1 MSLLMEALKQQQGV
15 ADRAPVPAQQ
25 GFWRP
30 LALTALVL
38 LGVGIGFGVT
48 YWLTPALPT
57 EPAAAAQT
65 GAANEAG
72 TTATITAT
80 TASAPLPNTTAGAAV
95 ATLAPASALPPAHP
109 GLILSDLLAMPAGSE
124 PTQLVVS
131 AQRGGGVQTVAS
143 EPEQEQFDELPP
155 MAEADTAEPA
165 VSESMPELQ
174 AEEVPEALRQK
185 FQFAVEATGDKAP
198 RPKVTEHAA
207 PARDIRTLD
216 EMLQRQIPPLRFEA
230 HVYASDPAQRWVK
243 VNGKDLQE
251 GQWVTADIQIKEI
264 TANYVMM
271 QTGRQLFS
279 MEALTDWSYRLPSQ
293 R

>member
-1 MSLLMEALKQQQGV
+1 MSLLMEALKQQHGAAV
-15 ADRAPVPAQQ
+15 SVPVTTQPR
-25 GFWRP
+25 FWQP
-30 LALTALVL
+30 LALSALVL
-38 LGVGIGFGVT
+38 LGVGIGFGAT
-48 YWLTPALPT
+48 YLLKPNTPVAHVATPQGGQT
-57 EPAAAAQT
+57 SET
-65 GAANEAG
+65 GATSA
-72 TTATITAT
+72 ISAT
-80 TASAPLPNTTAGAAV
+80 TASAPPVNTTTSAV
-95 ATLAPASALPPAHP
+95 AATVVPASTLPPAHP
-109 GLILSDLLAMPAGSE
+109 GLILSDLLAVPADSE
-124 PTQLVVS
+124 AEQLVVS
-131 AQRGGGVQTVAS
+131 AQRGGAVLPVDH
-143 EPEQEQFDELPP
+143 EPEQFNELPP
-155 MAEADTAEPA
+155 MAEADTTEPA
-165 VSESMPELQ
+165 VSDSMPELQ
-174 AEEVPEALRQK
+174 ADEVPEALRQK
-185 FQFAVEATGDKAP
+185 FQFAVAATGDKAP

-207 PARDIRTLD
+207 PARDIRSLD